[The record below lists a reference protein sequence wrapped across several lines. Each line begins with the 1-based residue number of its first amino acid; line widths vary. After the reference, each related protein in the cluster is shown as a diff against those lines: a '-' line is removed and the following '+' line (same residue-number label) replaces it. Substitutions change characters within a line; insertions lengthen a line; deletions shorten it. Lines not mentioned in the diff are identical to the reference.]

1 MPQIQIEHD
10 IGDTVYVVTSE
21 NPRKVM
27 EGRIL
32 SCFVEKTA
40 SGTRLSYGLYGLAS
54 DFCDDRIFKDPW
66 SAFNHDAPRAEY

>member
-27 EGRIL
+27 EGSIL

-40 SGTRLSYGLYGLAS
+40 AVTRISYSVS
-54 DFCDDRIFKDPW
+54 DLVEEIRADSIFKDPW
-66 SAFNHDAPRAEY
+66 SAFNPDAPTTQD